1 MINKK
6 NKIAVI
12 GLGYVGLPL
21 AINFGKYFDVVG
33 FDKNKLRIKQ
43 LRNNI
48 DINSDITK
56 KDFLNSKKIT
66 FHFNK
71 KKIQNCNIFII
82 TVPTPVDKKNM
93 PDLSIINDA
102 TKLVSNYLK
111 INDIVIF
118 ESTVFPG
125 YTEEIAVPI
134 LEKFSG
140 LSYLK
145 DFNCGYSPER
155 INPGDK
161 YHKLQKIKK
170 IISASN
176 PNSLRLLKFLYSKII
191 KAGLF
196 IADSIKIAEAAKV
209 IENAQRDINIAF
221 VNELTFIFDKLDIN
235 TQKVLAA
242 ASSKWNFLNFSP
254 GFVGGHCVAVDPYY
268 LDYISKKNGYKTNFL
283 MSARNINNSFHP
295 FIASKIINI
304 LKKKKNP
311 SILVMGLTFKE
322 NCNDIRN
329 SKIFEMLNILKKKK
343 FRLSVFDPYVNKNQI
358 KKQIKKIRFLNKLS
372 ISNKFDLIVFC
383 VKHDLFKKKHLYYE
397 KMLKDNSFIFDIK
410 NIFKNIN
417 SKKIITL

>member
-1 MINKK
+1 MKSH
-6 NKIAVI
+6 KIAVI

-21 AINFGKYFDVVG
+21 AINFAKYYDVVG
-33 FDKNKLRIKQ
+33 FDKNKLRITQ

-48 DINSDITK
+48 DINNDITK
-56 KDFLNSKKIT
+56 RNLLNSKKII
-66 FHFNK
+66 FDCDK
-71 KKIQNCNIFII
+71 KKILNCNIFII
-82 TVPTPVDKKNM
+82 TVPTPVDKRNK
-93 PDLSIINDA
+93 PDLSMINSA
-102 TKLVSNYLK
+102 TKLVSNCLK
-111 INDIVIF
+111 INDTVIF

-140 LSYLK
+140 LKYLK

-161 YHKLQKIKK
+161 VHKLQNIRK
-170 IISASN
+170 IISASDL
-176 PNSLRLLKFLYSKII
+176 NSLRLLKSLYSKII

-196 IADSIKIAEAAKV
+196 IAESIKIAEAAKI

-221 VNELTFIFDKLDIN
+221 INEITFVFDKLGIN
-235 TQKVLAA
+235 SQKVLAA

-268 LDYISKKNGYKTNFL
+268 LDFISKKNGYNTNFL
-283 MSARNINNSFHP
+283 MSARKINNSFHS
-295 FIASKIINI
+295 FIANKIINI
-304 LKKKKNP
+304 LKKKVNP
-311 SILVMGLTFKE
+311 SILVLGLTFKE

-329 SKIFEMLNILKKKK
+329 SKIFEMLNILKKKSL
-343 FRLSVFDPYVNKNQI
+343 RLSVFDPYVDRSLI
-358 KKQIKKIRFLNKLS
+358 RKKLKKIKFLAKLS
-372 ISNKFDLIVFC
+372 RKNKYDLIVFC
-383 VKHDLFKKKHLYYE
+383 VKHNLFKKNHLYYE
-397 KMLKDNSFIFDIK
+397 KMLKDNAFIFDIK

>member
-304 LKKKKNP
+304 LKKKK
-311 SILVMGLTFKE
+311 ILAF
-322 NCNDIRN
+322 
-329 SKIFEMLNILKKKK
+329 
-343 FRLSVFDPYVNKNQI
+343 
-358 KKQIKKIRFLNKLS
+358 
-372 ISNKFDLIVFC
+372 
-383 VKHDLFKKKHLYYE
+383 
-397 KMLKDNSFIFDIK
+397 
-410 NIFKNIN
+410 
-417 SKKIITL
+417 

>member
-1 MINKK
+1 MKSY
-6 NKIAVI
+6 KIAVI

-21 AINFGKYFDVVG
+21 AINFAKYYDVVG
-33 FDKNKLRIKQ
+33 FDKNKLRIRQ

-48 DINSDITK
+48 DINNDITK
-56 KDFLNSKKIT
+56 KNFLNSKKII
-66 FHFNK
+66 FDFDE
-71 KKIQNCNIFII
+71 KKIRNCNIFII
-82 TVPTPVDKKNM
+82 TVPTPVDKKNK
-93 PDLSIINDA
+93 PDLSMINSA
-102 TKLVSNYLK
+102 TKLVSSCLK
-111 INDIVIF
+111 LNDTVIF

-161 YHKLQKIKK
+161 VHKLQNIKK
-170 IISASN
+170 IISASDL
-176 PNSLRLLKFLYSKII
+176 NSLTLLKSLYSKII
-191 KAGLF
+191 KVGLF
-196 IADSIKIAEAAKV
+196 TAESIKIAEAAKI

-221 VNELTFIFDKLDIN
+221 INEITFVFDKLGIN

-268 LDYISKKNGYKTNFL
+268 LDFISKKNGYNTNFL
-283 MSARNINNSFHP
+283 MSARKINNSFHS
-295 FIASKIINI
+295 FIANKIINI
-304 LKKKKNP
+304 LKKKINP
-311 SILVMGLTFKE
+311 SILVLGLTFKE

-329 SKIFEMLNILKKKK
+329 SKIFEMLNILQKKSL
-343 FRLSVFDPYVNKNQI
+343 RVSVFDPYVDRSLI
-358 KKQIKKIRFLNKLS
+358 RKKLKKIKFLTKLS
-372 ISNKFDLIVFC
+372 RKNKYDLIVFC
-383 VKHDLFKKKHLYYE
+383 VKHDLFKKNHLYYE
-397 KMLKDNSFIFDIK
+397 KMLKDNSYIFDIK

>member
-1 MINKK
+1 MKSY
-6 NKIAVI
+6 KIAVI

-21 AINFGKYFDVVG
+21 AINFAKYYDVVG
-33 FDKNKLRIKQ
+33 FDKNKLRIRQ

-48 DINSDITK
+48 DINNDITK
-56 KDFLNSKKIT
+56 KNFLNSKKII
-66 FHFNK
+66 FDFDE
-71 KKIQNCNIFII
+71 KKIRNCNIFII
-82 TVPTPVDKKNM
+82 TVPTPVDKKNK
-93 PDLSIINDA
+93 PDLSMINSA
-102 TKLVSNYLK
+102 TKLVSSCLK
-111 INDIVIF
+111 LNDTVIF

-161 YHKLQKIKK
+161 VHKLQNIKK
-170 IISASN
+170 IISASDLS
-176 PNSLRLLKFLYSKII
+176 SLRLLKSLYSKII
-191 KAGLF
+191 KVGLF
-196 IADSIKIAEAAKV
+196 TAESIKIAEAAKI

-221 VNELTFIFDKLDIN
+221 INEITFVFDKLGIN

-268 LDYISKKNGYKTNFL
+268 LDFISKKNGYNTNFL
-283 MSARNINNSFHP
+283 MSARKINNSFHS
-295 FIASKIINI
+295 FIANKIINI
-304 LKKKKNP
+304 LKKKINP
-311 SILVMGLTFKE
+311 SILVLGLTFKE

-329 SKIFEMLNILKKKK
+329 SKIFEMLNILQKKSL
-343 FRLSVFDPYVNKNQI
+343 RVSVFDPYVDRSLI
-358 KKQIKKIRFLNKLS
+358 RKKLKKIKFLTKLS
-372 ISNKFDLIVFC
+372 RKNKYDLIVFC
-383 VKHDLFKKKHLYYE
+383 VKHDLFKKNHLYYE
-397 KMLKDNSFIFDIK
+397 KMLKDNSFIFDVK